1 MFGHDLFVVDN
12 INEKTIMLLLSTI
25 LPNMQ
30 TTSSASTNPKSFS
43 SVMRKILPHV
53 LLLPSVALL
62 LSAVMTWANVG
73 FGDEFLPRW
82 GRSFIT
88 SLVVLPLILVSLG
101 ALERIVDRTLTS
113 RHWVGRKL
121 VVAMLTA
128 LAIESVLALV
138 VTLINNPMDSS
149 FGPAWWMAFSR
160 SLPAGVLIGL
170 FMTFYMKPK
179 MDRMAQ
185 AARSAR
191 A

>member
-1 MFGHDLFVVDN
+1 MQA
-12 INEKTIMLLLSTI
+12 TSTSA
-25 LPNMQ
+25 N
-30 TTSSASTNPKSFS
+30 TSNNTNQKSFS
-43 SVMRKILPHV
+43 GVMRKVLPHV
-53 LLLPSVALL
+53 LLLPCVALL

-73 FGDEFLPRW
+73 FGDEFLSRW

-101 ALERIVDRTLTS
+101 ALERIVDRMLAS
-113 RHWVGRKL
+113 MHWVGRKL
-121 VVAMLTA
+121 VSAMLTA
-128 LAIESVLALV
+128 LVIESLLALV
-138 VTLINNPMDSS
+138 LTLINNPLDSS

-160 SLPAGVLIGL
+160 SLPAGLLIGL